1 MARIYRHCEG
11 EKAIPPHPNMGYVEN
26 FLFMLGRPVQD
37 EKNILIKAVETL
49 WIVHAEHESSCST
62 SLIRHMASSGVDVYT
77 TFAAGA
83 GALSGAKHGGA
94 SAAVIEMLTSI
105 GSR

>member
-1 MARIYRHCEG
+1 
-11 EKAIPPHPNMGYVEN
+11 
-26 FLFMLGRPVQD
+26 
-37 EKNILIKAVETL
+37 
-49 WIVHAEHESSCST
+49 
-62 SLIRHMASSGVDVYT
+62 MASSGVDVYT